1 MNIYV
6 KINKLIPNS
15 TIEDRSFSA
24 DALTWR
30 VKSPITY
37 ILNILLTLTGFYDDF
52 PFCYGKDIFLN
63 LSRKYWCIQKKNLKM
78 EKKMLL

>member
-15 TIEDRSFSA
+15 TIEDRSFQA
-24 DALTWR
+24 DTLTWR

-37 ILNILLTLTGFYDDF
+37 ILNILLTLTSFYDDF
-52 PFCYGKDIFLN
+52 AFCYGKDIFLN
-63 LSRKYWCIQKKNLKM
+63 PSR
-78 EKKMLL
+78 